1 MLGLVLPLKFSCVL
15 ITGFRELNMA
25 SDNEVVAISN
35 SLETAVKERDRVQL
49 LVTQV
54 GTKQTALTQQLVQ
67 LNQRVSQLR
76 VDLRQALQGA

>member
-1 MLGLVLPLKFSCVL
+1 
-15 ITGFRELNMA
+15 MA
-25 SDNEVVAISN
+25 SDNEVVEISN
-35 SLETAVKERDRVQL
+35 SLEAAVKERDRVQS